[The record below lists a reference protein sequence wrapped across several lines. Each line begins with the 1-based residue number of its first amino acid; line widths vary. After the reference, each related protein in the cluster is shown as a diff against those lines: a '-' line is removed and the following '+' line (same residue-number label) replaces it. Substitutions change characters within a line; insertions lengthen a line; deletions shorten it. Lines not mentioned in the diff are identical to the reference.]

1 MHMSPTH
8 NGSTVLQ
15 RFECGNAIEIRNGIM
30 FGVYP
35 GLPCVPTTLHHA
47 CYYRLKN
54 MGYDWTLMD
63 LVHQEIELIFV
74 LCSYRY
80 YVTSIFLVCVCTV
93 L

>member
-1 MHMSPTH
+1 ME
-8 NGSTVLQ
+8 VLYYSAL
-15 RFECGNAIEIRNGIM
+15 NAEMRSKYAGIM
-30 FGVYP
+30 FDFYP
-35 GLPCVPTTLHHA
+35 GLPRVPTTLHHA